1 MEAKD
6 RSDSGRLRVPD
17 RPSACVA
24 AGRFVFEALPS
35 RTVFGWGT
43 SADRLGP
50 ELAARGA
57 ERILVLCTEAES
69 HLAAAVTAPFEDHV
83 VAFFPE
89 SRPHVPIE
97 VAEAARLLAAEHNAD
112 WLLSIGGG
120 STTGLAKAIAL
131 KSGLPIAAVP
141 TTYAGSEVTPIWGI
155 TADGRKKTGR
165 APGVLPSL
173 VVYDPALTTT
183 LPVSITVTSAFN
195 AIAHC
200 VESFY
205 APGRNPVTTLFAEE
219 GIRALASSL
228 QDVVRQPEGR
238 AGREGLLYGSF
249 LAGSAFAVAGSGLHH
264 KICHVLGGSLD
275 LPHAET
281 HTVVLPQVLGFNEP
295 AMPAEVG
302 RICRALPG
310 GFQGVDGSAAA
321 AVFDLIDAAGGPVS
335 LAELGMRRAHV
346 AGMVEEILEVVP
358 EENPRP
364 VSADD
369 VFSILDAAFEGRR
382 PSDILQPG
390 GLGGVFDDIP

>member
-1 MEAKD
+1 MEAKNK
-6 RSDSGRLRVPD
+6 SDSGRLQTVD
-17 RPSACVA
+17 RSPEGDA
-24 AGRFVFEALPS
+24 APRTFVFESLPS
-35 RTVFGWGT
+35 RTVFGWGA
-43 SADRLGP
+43 SRDRLGP
-50 ELAARGA
+50 ELAARDA
-57 ERILVLCTEAES
+57 RRILVLCTEAEAG
-69 HLAAAVTAPFEDHV
+69 LAEEVIAPFGGRV
-83 VAFFPE
+83 VGTFTE

-97 VAEAARLLAAEHNAD
+97 VAEAARRLAVEKGAD
-112 WLLSIGGG
+112 LILSIGGG

-131 KSGLPIAAVP
+131 ETALPIAAVP

-155 TADGRKKTGR
+155 TANGRKETGR
-165 APGVLPSL
+165 DAGVLPSL

-183 LPVSITVTSAFN
+183 LPVPITVTSAFN

-228 QDVVRQPEGR
+228 QDVVSRPDER
-238 AGREGLLYGSF
+238 AGREGMLYGSF

-264 KICHVLGGSLD
+264 KICHVLGGSLG

-281 HTVVLPQVLGFNEP
+281 HTVVLPQVLAFNEP
-295 AMPAEVG
+295 AMPADAE
-302 RICRALPG
+302 RIRRALAG
-310 GFQGVDGSAAA
+310 AVDGEKGAAA
-321 AVFDLIDAAGGPVS
+321 AVFDLIDTAGGPVS

-358 EENPRP
+358 SDNPRP

-369 VFSILDAAFEGRR
+369 VFAILDAAFEGRR
-382 PSDILQPG
+382 PG
-390 GLGGVFDDIP
+390 GS